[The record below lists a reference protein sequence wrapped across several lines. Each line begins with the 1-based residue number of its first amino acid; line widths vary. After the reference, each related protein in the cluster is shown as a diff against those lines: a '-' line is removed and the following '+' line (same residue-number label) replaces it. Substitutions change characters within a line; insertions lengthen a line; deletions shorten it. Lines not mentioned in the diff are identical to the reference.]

1 MSQFTLY
8 WPSSS
13 LKAVTAAAILTP
25 ATTVPPSFCPSPKV
39 FVPSCVLFPFSWIG
53 SSFPGLFGGLRIF
66 EAHIMYCERLHPF
79 QTTVTITKI
88 YSFFGIL
95 IVGCNAEIQWFDQNC
110 IFFCI
115 LNDGKRP
122 CLEYSVA
129 SPILQRLVVRS
140 LVTTAWIAK
149 HSPKSPTLNCFLIFN
164 FPECFAASKS
174 FYINSQTKYNVNLSE

>member
-1 MSQFTLY
+1 MGSNWEGGHRALFSSEKPWKDTMNGSRFDQTCKEGADSAGLPLFPEQQDPSYPPTTTGWLSKLPTTRCHSITLY

-39 FVPSCVLFPFSWIG
+39 FVPSCVLFPLPWIG

-88 YSFFGIL
+88 YSFLAF
-95 IVGCNAEIQWFDQNC
+95 
-110 IFFCI
+110 
-115 LNDGKRP
+115 
-122 CLEYSVA
+122 
-129 SPILQRLVVRS
+129 
-140 LVTTAWIAK
+140 
-149 HSPKSPTLNCFLIFN
+149 
-164 FPECFAASKS
+164 
-174 FYINSQTKYNVNLSE
+174 